1 MALAPPALDPPLDT
15 DRPPSWASL
24 TRWIKLYSWAQV
36 IFLASLIGITHV
48 VPLLGKS
55 WSPCLVRSTG
65 ATDWAC
71 VAFFHVYEIPLVVL
85 FAYHAYVGLAPIARA
100 RLGYYVSLTLFQI
113 VMLAVFITFES
124 RVVLDDLA
132 RQAPTWEIAV
142 LFGACVGMIVD
153 VVLGACVVFGKLL
166 PAHLASGRDPTI

>member
-1 MALAPPALDPPLDT
+1 MALASPAPETTLDT
-15 DRPPSWASL
+15 DRSAAWDSL

-36 IFLASLIGITHV
+36 AFLASLVGITHFF
-48 VPLLGKS
+48 PLIGKS
-55 WSPCLVRSTG
+55 WSPCLVHGTG

-85 FAYHAYVGLAPIARA
+85 FAYHACVGFAQVTRA
-100 RLGYYVSLTLFQI
+100 HLGYYVFLTLFQI
-113 VMLAVFITFES
+113 VMLFVFVTFES

-132 RQAPTWEIAV
+132 HQAPTWEIVV

-153 VVLGACVVFGKLL
+153 VMLGSYVVFARLL
-166 PAHLASGRDPTI
+166 PAYLTSSRDRQS